1 MTAGNRIY
9 STTQVLLGCPRY
21 ELLVT
26 QAIVATLASLAVP
39 VAHVQIQRS
48 KEQQLRYA
56 VHEIRLAIDAYKKAG
71 DEGRIRR
78 EAGATGYPKTL
89 NLLVDGEVD
98 QRDPEG
104 KKLFFLRRI
113 PREPFH
119 DDPNTPDAETWAK
132 RSYSSEA
139 NEPTDGND
147 IYDVRSRSTLIGLN
161 GIALNRW

>member
-1 MTAGNRIY
+1 M
-9 STTQVLLGCPRY
+9 
-21 ELLVT
+21 
-26 QAIVATLASLAVP
+26 ATLASLVVP

-104 KKLFFLRRI
+104 KNSFFCDESHASHFMTIPTRQMPRRGQSAHI
-113 PREPFH
+113 R
-119 DDPNTPDAETWAK
+119 AK
-132 RSYSSEA
+132 RM
-139 NEPTDGND
+139 
-147 IYDVRSRSTLIGLN
+147 SRPMEMTFTMY
-161 GIALNRW
+161 AAAQH